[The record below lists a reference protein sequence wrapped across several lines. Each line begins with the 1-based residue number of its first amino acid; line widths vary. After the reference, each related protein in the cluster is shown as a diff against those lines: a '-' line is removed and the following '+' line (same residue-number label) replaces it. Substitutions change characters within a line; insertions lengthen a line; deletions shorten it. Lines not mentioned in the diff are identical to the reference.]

1 MQLYNYSRD
10 ELKDILMEDKYMI
23 PELNKAISKNISSSV
38 SSSES
43 IVPDRLCLQRRS
55 VSEDKKPV
63 IELNYE

>member
-1 MQLYNYSRD
+1 
-10 ELKDILMEDKYMI
+10 MEDKYMI